1 MTQQFNNI
9 GNIPLYGAGFGI
21 QTHFGIQLPPGAN
34 VAAYVR
40 STGFQSGD
48 NAAIGDRLVATL
60 AAGLARCRPGLG
72 DYVICLPGHS
82 ESVTDALMLT
92 NLVAGTTILG
102 VGQGSNKPVFRW
114 TTAGSQWPVSV
125 ADVTVRGLKL
135 RLEGANGITKA
146 ILQTG
151 ANSCWVDNEI
161 QVASG
166 ATNKATIAFEVGSG
180 ADQTTIALNYIYG
193 TATHNV
199 TDGIKVVAA
208 VDRLRIMN
216 NTMIFSATAGNGCVH
231 FTAAATNVYLGS
243 NDMYNTHTAST
254 ATVAVDNVAV
264 DGHFAFN
271 NSALTV
277 GTATA
282 PTSTG
287 IVFAGANSLVRCNA
301 CLSTPTNNTSGITSP
316 VADS

>member
-9 GNIPLYGAGFGI
+9 GNIPMFGAGFGI
-21 QTHFGIQLPPGAN
+21 QTTFGIQLPPGAN

-48 NAAIGDRLVATL
+48 NAAIADRLVSTL
-60 AAGLARCRPGLG
+60 AAGLARCRTGMG

-102 VGQGSNKPVFRW
+102 VGQGSNKPTFRW
-114 TTAGSQWPVSV
+114 TATGAQWPVSV

-146 ILQTG
+146 ILVTG
-151 ANSCWVDNEI
+151 ATSNWIDNEF

-166 ATNKATIAFEVGSG
+166 ATAKATIAFEVGAG
-180 ADQTTIALNYIYG
+180 ADQTTIALNYWYG

-199 TDGIKVVAA
+199 TDGLKVVAA
-208 VDRLRIMN
+208 VDRLRVMN
-216 NTMIFSATAGNGCVH
+216 NTMIFSATAANGNIH
-231 FTAAATNVYLGS
+231 LTAAATNTYIAN
-243 NDMYNTHTAST
+243 NDLYNTHTSST
-254 ATVAVDNVAV
+254 ATVAVDNVAA
-264 DGHFAFN
+264 DGHMCFN
-271 NSALTV
+271 NSATTV
-277 GTATA
+277 GTGTA

-287 IVFAGANSLVRCNA
+287 IVFAGSNSLFRCNA
-301 CLSTPTNNTSGITSP
+301 NLATPTNNTSGITSP